1 LPQPQT
7 ITTTAAAAPAAHYS
21 QARVHDGIV
30 YTAGAIGADP
40 QTGTLVD
47 GGIETQTRQALAN
60 LRAVLEAAGSD
71 FSHVLKANCF
81 LADTAHF
88 AAFNAAYAEVV
99 GDGPPPRTT
108 VGAGFPN
115 PDLLVEIEMI
125 AAVAG

>member
-7 ITTTAAAAPAAHYS
+7 ITTSAAAAPAAHYS
-21 QARVHDGIV
+21 QARVHDGVV

-40 QTGTLVD
+40 QTGALVE
-47 GGIETQTRQALAN
+47 GVEAQTRQALAN
-60 LRAVLEAAGSD
+60 LRAILEAAGSD
-71 FSHVLKANCF
+71 FSHVVKANCF

>member
-1 LPQPQT
+1 MPRPHT
-7 ITTTAAAAPAAHYS
+7 ITTSAAAAPAAHYS

-40 QTGTLVD
+40 ATGSLVD
-47 GGIETQTRQALAN
+47 GGVEAQTRQALAN
-60 LRAVLEAAGSD
+60 LRAVLAAAGSD
-71 FSHVLKANCF
+71 FSHVLKASCY

-99 GDGPPPRTT
+99 GDSPPPRTT

-115 PDLLVEIEMI
+115 PALLVEIEMI